1 MPPLRRRREGGEMN
15 APTHHPAH
23 DYRLSFPALDREIVC
38 RSDETVFQAARRQ
51 GLRIVGACGGR
62 GTCGAC
68 TIRVTEGSFRHGE
81 GEDWVVGREVEG
93 TARTRRK
100 WVRAC
105 KVSPRSDCSIEVA
118 PRSLAPIVRA
128 DVVHAGAAEPLPLAP
143 TVRRL
148 RLTVPPPSLADTRA
162 DGDRLVA
169 AAGDAARGIDLAA
182 LRGLPELLRR
192 HDWTVDAIVRDGRIA
207 MVRPPGRPLIGL
219 AIDLG
224 TTNVVGHLVDLESG
238 ARLARLGLENPQ
250 VAWGADLVARLNH
263 AIAGAAATA
272 ELKDAAV
279 TALAALAHDLTH
291 AIGAAP
297 EDIVEAVVCGNTA
310 MQHLLLG
317 LPVRQLGRSPFVAA
331 LAEAVDV
338 PAADFPLPFSPGA
351 RVHVAANIGG
361 FVGSDHVTAL
371 LATRPLWEGDGTTI
385 VMDIGTNTEI
395 SLIHDGVIRSASCPS
410 GPALEGG
417 HIASGMRAAE
427 GAIERVRVEDG
438 RLTIATIG
446 GKPAVGL
453 CGSGVIDMLASLR
466 RAGIVDVRGRLH
478 GGHPDTALDDDGKPV
493 AVAAEGVVFTQ
504 ADVRAVQ
511 LAKAAIMTGVELL
524 LRDAGIGVDAVDRF
538 VVAGAFGAHV
548 DVASAIEIGLFPD
561 LARERILTVGNA
573 AGVGV
578 ARMLTSRD
586 ERRLA
591 AELARRCRYV
601 ELSSAADF
609 QKRFMHNIGFAHRS
623 HGGKP

>member
-1 MPPLRRRREGGEMN
+1 MTIPHPPHE
-15 APTHHPAH
+15 
-23 DYRLSFPALDREIVC
+23 YRLTFPDLDREIAC

-68 TIRVTEGSFRHGE
+68 TIRVGEGAFRHGE
-81 GEDWVVGREVEG
+81 GEDWVVGADIEG
-93 TARTRRK
+93 TAKTRRK

-105 KVSPRSDCSIEVA
+105 KVTPKSDCTIQVA

-128 DVVHAGAAEPLPLAP
+128 DVHHGGPSEPLPLAP
-143 TVRRL
+143 TLRRL
-148 RLTVPPPSLADTRA
+148 TLTVPPPSLADNRA
-162 DGDRLVA
+162 DGERLVA
-169 AAGDAARGIDLAA
+169 AAGSDVSGIDLPA
-182 LRGLPELLRR
+182 LRDLPDLLRR
-192 HDWTVDAIVRDGRIA
+192 HDWTVDAIVRDRRIA
-207 MVRPPGRPLIGL
+207 LVRPPGRPLLGL
-219 AIDLG
+219 AVDLG
-224 TTNVVGHLVDLESG
+224 TTNVVGHLVDLETG
-238 ARLARLGLENPQ
+238 TQLARLGLENPQ
-250 VAWGADLVARLNH
+250 VAWGADLVARVNH
-263 AIAGAAATA
+263 AIGGPAQVA
-272 ELKDAAV
+272 ELRAAAV
-279 TALAALAHDLTH
+279 TAIAALAHDLTH
-291 AIGAAP
+291 AVGATAG
-297 EDIVEAVVCGNTA
+297 DIVEATACGNTA

-331 LAEAVDV
+331 LRDAIDV
-338 PAADFPLPFSPGA
+338 PVADFPLPFADGA
-351 RVHVAANIGG
+351 TVHVAANIGG
-361 FVGSDHVTAL
+361 FVGSDHVTAM
-371 LATRPLWEGDGTTI
+371 LATRPVWERDGTTI

-395 SLIHDGVIRSASCPS
+395 SLVHDGVIRSASCPS

-427 GAIERVRVEDG
+427 GAIERVGLADG

-446 GKPAVGL
+446 GKTPVGL

-478 GGHPDTALDDDGKPV
+478 GGHPDTEADDDGKPM
-493 AVAAEGVVFTQ
+493 AVAAPHVFFTQ

-524 LRDAGIGVDAVDRF
+524 LRDAGIAIEAVDRF

-548 DVASAIEIGLFPD
+548 DVESAIEIGLFPD
-561 LARERILTVGNA
+561 IPRERIRAVGNA

-578 ARMLTSRD
+578 ARMLTSAD
-586 ERRLA
+586 ERRIA
-591 AELARRCRYV
+591 ADLARRCRYV

-609 QKRFMHNIGFAHRS
+609 QKRFMHNIGFAHRG
-623 HGGKP
+623 HGGKS

>member
-1 MPPLRRRREGGEMN
+1 MTIPHPPHE
-15 APTHHPAH
+15 
-23 DYRLSFPALDREIVC
+23 YRLTFPDLDREIHC

-68 TIRVTEGSFRHGE
+68 TIRVGEGSFRHGE
-81 GEDWVVGREVEG
+81 GEDWVVGAEIEG
-93 TARTRRK
+93 TAKTRRK

-105 KVSPRSDCSIEVA
+105 KVTPKSDCTIQVA

-128 DVVHAGAAEPLPLAP
+128 DVHHGETAEPLPLAP
-143 TVRRL
+143 TLRRL
-148 RLTVPPPSLADTRA
+148 TLTVPPPSLADNRA
-162 DGDRLVA
+162 DGERLVQ
-169 AAGDAARGIDLAA
+169 AAGDGVSGIDLAA
-182 LRGLPELLRR
+182 LRDLPDLLRR

-207 MVRPPGRPLIGL
+207 MVRPSGRPLLGL
-219 AIDLG
+219 AVDLG
-224 TTNVVGHLVDLESG
+224 TTNVVGHLIDLETG
-238 ARLARLGLENPQ
+238 TQLARLGLENPQ
-250 VAWGADLVARLNH
+250 VAWGADLVARVNH
-263 AIAGAAATA
+263 AIGGPAQVA
-272 ELKDAAV
+272 ELRAAAV
-279 TALAALAHDLTH
+279 TAIAALAHDLTH
-291 AIGAAP
+291 AVGATAG
-297 EDIVEAVVCGNTA
+297 DIVEAVACGNTA

-331 LAEAVDV
+331 LREAIDV
-338 PAADFPLPFSPGA
+338 PAADFPLPFAGGA
-351 RVHVAANIGG
+351 TVHVAANIGG

-371 LATRPLWEGDGTTI
+371 LATRPVWEAPGTTI

-395 SLIHDGVIRSASCPS
+395 SLVHGGIIRSASCPS

-427 GAIERVRVEDG
+427 GAIERVGLADG
-438 RLTIATIG
+438 RLTVATIG
-446 GKPAVGL
+446 AKPAVGL

-493 AVAAEGVVFTQ
+493 AVAAPHVFFTQ
-504 ADVRAVQ
+504 SDVRAVQ

-524 LRDAGIGVDAVDRF
+524 LRGAGIAIDAVDRF

-548 DVASAIEIGLFPD
+548 DVESAIEIGLFPD
-561 LARERILTVGNA
+561 IPRERIRAVGNA

-578 ARMLTSRD
+578 ARMATSGD
-586 ERRLA
+586 ERRFA
-591 AELARRCRYV
+591 ADLARRCRYV

-623 HGGKP
+623 HGGKS